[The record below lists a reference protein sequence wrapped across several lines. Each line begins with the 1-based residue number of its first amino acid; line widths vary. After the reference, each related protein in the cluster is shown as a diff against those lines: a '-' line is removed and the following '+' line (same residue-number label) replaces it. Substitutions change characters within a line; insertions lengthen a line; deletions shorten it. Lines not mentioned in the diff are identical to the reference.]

1 MRLHASWPWKLVSA
15 EAFDDPTNER
25 LRSTELWMA
34 AVRLLRVSLGV
45 LVASFWL
52 TFGEVFRLVA
62 LRDVVTLRFGFAS
75 LRLRG
80 VTLWR
85 GAGGVEW
92 GPGAERVG
100 GGAER
105 EGEAESPPG
114 RPIDSPPPP
123 PRPLC

>member
-1 MRLHASWPWKLVSA
+1 MRLLASWPWKLA

-34 AVRLLRVSLGV
+34 ALRLLRVSLGV

-52 TFGEVFRLVA
+52 TLGEVFRLVA

-85 GAGGVEW
+85 AAGALKCIL
-92 GPGAERVG
+92 GAERMDG
-100 GGAER
+100 AADRKDGAEC
-105 EGEAESPPG
+105 PMD
-114 RPIDSPPPP
+114 RPIDPPPPPP
-123 PRPLC
+123 PRPPLC

>member
-1 MRLHASWPWKLVSA
+1 
-15 EAFDDPTNER
+15 
-25 LRSTELWMA
+25 
-34 AVRLLRVSLGV
+34 V

-85 GAGGVEW
+85 VAGALKCIL
-92 GPGAERVG
+92 GAERMDG
-100 GGAER
+100 ATDRKDGAEC
-105 EGEAESPPG
+105 PMD
-114 RPIDSPPPP
+114 RPIEPPLDRPIEPPPPPP